1 MKITGLLTDD
11 AVLAELGA
19 RIAGRR
25 IELQLTQAA
34 VAEQAG
40 IAKRTLERM
49 EAGLTSQLA
58 TLVRVLRVLDAASGL
73 DSVIPESGP
82 RPMDLLKRKSKAT
95 RVAMMVC
102 RPSSGEKAMKTP
114 TENASAVRSGGS
126 SMASRRRNVAR
137 NINGCRGIR
146 AGCQLFS
153 DT

>member
-1 MKITGLLTDD
+1 MRISGLLTDD

-19 RIAGRR
+19 RIASRR

-73 DSVIPESGP
+73 DSLIPEFGP
-82 RPMDLLKRKSKAT
+82 RPMDLLKRKSKVQQRA
-95 RVAMMVC
+95 
-102 RPSSGEKAMKTP
+102 SGRRAAKPTAKSWSWDEKP
-114 TENASAVRSGGS
+114 
-126 SMASRRRNVAR
+126 
-137 NINGCRGIR
+137 
-146 AGCQLFS
+146 
-153 DT
+153 

>member
-1 MKITGLLTDD
+1 MRITGLLTDD

-25 IELQLTQAA
+25 VELQLTQAA

-73 DSVIPESGP
+73 DSLIPESGP
-82 RPMDLLKRKSKAT
+82 RPPCKMGRMGRTLPALNTMQHLRKAAF
-95 RVAMMVC
+95 R
-102 RPSSGEKAMKTP
+102 
-114 TENASAVRSGGS
+114 
-126 SMASRRRNVAR
+126 SRR
-137 NINGCRGIR
+137 
-146 AGCQLFS
+146 L
-153 DT
+153 

>member
-1 MKITGLLTDD
+1 MRITGLLTDD

-19 RIAGRR
+19 RIASQR

-73 DSVIPESGP
+73 DSLIPESGP
-82 RPMDLLKRKSKAT
+82 RPMDLLKRKSKVQQRA
-95 RVAMMVC
+95 
-102 RPSSGEKAMKTP
+102 SGRRAAKPTDKPWSWDEKP
-114 TENASAVRSGGS
+114 
-126 SMASRRRNVAR
+126 
-137 NINGCRGIR
+137 
-146 AGCQLFS
+146 
-153 DT
+153 

>member
-25 IELQLTQAA
+25 VELQLTQAA

-49 EAGLTSQLA
+49 EAGLTSQLG

-73 DSVIPESGP
+73 DSLIPESGP
-82 RPMDLLKRKSKAT
+82 RPMDLLKRKGKVRQRA
-95 RVAMMVC
+95 
-102 RPSSGEKAMKTP
+102 SGQRAAKPTGKPWRWDEKP
-114 TENASAVRSGGS
+114 
-126 SMASRRRNVAR
+126 
-137 NINGCRGIR
+137 
-146 AGCQLFS
+146 
-153 DT
+153 

>member
-25 IELQLTQAA
+25 VELQLTQAA

-49 EAGLTSQLA
+49 EAGQTSQLA

-73 DSVIPESGP
+73 DNLIPESGP
-82 RPMDLLKRKSKAT
+82 SPMDLLKQMGKVRRRASGKRAAKAT
-95 RVAMMVC
+95 GKPWRWD
-102 RPSSGEKAMKTP
+102 EK
-114 TENASAVRSGGS
+114 S
-126 SMASRRRNVAR
+126 
-137 NINGCRGIR
+137 
-146 AGCQLFS
+146 
-153 DT
+153 

>member
-1 MKITGLLTDD
+1 MTYSQTITTMRITGLLTDD

-25 IELQLTQAA
+25 VELQLTQAD

-73 DSVIPESGP
+73 DTLIPESGS
-82 RPMDLLKRKSKAT
+82 RPMDLLKRKGKIRQRASGLRAAKPT
-95 RVAMMVC
+95 AMPW
-102 RPSSGEKAMKTP
+102 RWDEKP
-114 TENASAVRSGGS
+114 
-126 SMASRRRNVAR
+126 
-137 NINGCRGIR
+137 
-146 AGCQLFS
+146 
-153 DT
+153 